1 MSTDPQIGPTSS
13 VAAGELQRKPR
24 TKPREQGLARVT
36 LDLPE
41 AQHRR
46 LKIAAIEAGITM
58 RQLILE
64 LLEREGITN
73 R

>member
-1 MSTDPQIGPTSS
+1 MISSPTTKTV
-13 VAAGELQRKPR
+13 VAAGGGGAQRKPR
-24 TKPREQGLARVT
+24 ALPREQGLARVT

-46 LKIAAIEAGITM
+46 LKIAAIEAGTTM
-58 RQLILE
+58 RQLILD

-73 R
+73 K